1 MKLLELDAHPLIEA
15 FRLTASE
22 FKNAPNKNY
31 HLLLPPE
38 YNIPGDMMNPLLYLF
53 YENEEEQGIFIQ
65 YGEGTYQLKIQEE
78 FLFPL
83 KGFDHDM
90 PCEILQTTPCTTTN
104 GFSFDMHEIT
114 MNPFIPSPIPP
125 LCNEIKEGFNNP
137 SNAINFLKY
146 RIRAPDLPAALSAL
160 ENTAMK
166 TNIGVNNREEIL
178 MLLHDSMDKISDL
191 IFNVKPFHF
200 IPTIFKMRTNYIV
213 FYAVTGLFHSKLLK
227 AYHDSYVKD
236 NIAAQKAVHDP
247 VNSIGDP
254 AKLNEAAQYLKNLN
268 FMNSVHYGITMITKF
283 FNCVL
288 ESLPDKNAAADDIL
302 PAVCDGISR
311 CTQLSS
317 HIASTFQYLAEVWP
331 SEGLDERTT
340 YILVT
345 CSIAASHF
353 ASGPSKKVE
362 VPELKAHTIV
372 VQKTTETINLLED
385 LLLSLNE

>member
-1 MKLLELDAHPLIEA
+1 
-15 FRLTASE
+15 
-22 FKNAPNKNY
+22 
-31 HLLLPPE
+31 
-38 YNIPGDMMNPLLYLF
+38 
-53 YENEEEQGIFIQ
+53 
-65 YGEGTYQLKIQEE
+65 
-78 FLFPL
+78 
-83 KGFDHDM
+83 
-90 PCEILQTTPCTTTN
+90 
-104 GFSFDMHEIT
+104 
-114 MNPFIPSPIPP
+114 
-125 LCNEIKEGFNNP
+125 
-137 SNAINFLKY
+137 
-146 RIRAPDLPAALSAL
+146 
-160 ENTAMK
+160 
-166 TNIGVNNREEIL
+166 
-178 MLLHDSMDKISDL
+178 
-191 IFNVKPFHF
+191 
-200 IPTIFKMRTNYIV
+200 MRTNYIV

-268 FMNSVHYGITMITKF
+268 FMNSVHYGISMITKF